1 MDGVIRMEY
10 GSRYESAFK
19 DAVKSPEYWLED
31 VQISFL
37 DAILK
42 AMETK
47 RVTRKELAERLGKSQ
62 AYVSRTLNAGALNFT
77 VKTMVNLSLAL
88 GLKLSLELEDLS
100 LTEAANWKS
109 QPNAERIYEQG
120 FNLPASTANDEE
132 SVRRAAEIVR
142 EVLLHAGS

>member
-31 VQISFL
+31 VRISFL

-88 GLKLSLELEDLS
+88 GLKLSLAFEDIS
-100 LTEAANWKS
+100 PTEAANWKS
-109 QPNAERIYEQG
+109 QPNAGTSAPVSWDALEPPKSE
-120 FNLPASTANDEE
+120 PATNSS
-132 SVRRAAEIVR
+132 SV
-142 EVLLHAGS
+142 

>member
-1 MDGVIRMEY
+1 MEY

-19 DAVKSPEYWLED
+19 GAVKSPEYWLED

-100 LTEAANWKS
+100 PTEAANWKS
-109 QPNAERIYEQG
+109 QQNAGTSAPVSWDALEPRKSESAT
-120 FNLPASTANDEE
+120 NTEE
-132 SVRRAAEIVR
+132 PHGHRADTLA
-142 EVLLHAGS
+142 A